1 MAIPEFSK
9 YDLPKALDSAL
20 AGLDEPC
27 RRAFAYHLQHR
38 YAMKLAEL
46 DLTQVED
53 ALTDMFGAAAGILLR
68 KIYVKLG
75 DCQIPEKSTNL
86 H

>member
-1 MAIPEFSK
+1 MAISEFNK
-9 YDLPKALDSAL
+9 YDLPSALNSAL

-27 RRAFAYHLQHR
+27 RKAFAYHLQHR
-38 YAMKLAEL
+38 YEMKLAEL

-53 ALTDMFGAAAGILLR
+53 AMTDMFGAAAGILLR
-68 KIYVKLG
+68 KIYVELG
-75 DCQIPEKSTNL
+75 DDQIPEKSTNL